1 MALTTEQMDR
11 IEKHITNSPYW
22 ERLNKTCK
30 EAYKAAGK
38 TPSEKEY
45 QSLRSI
51 IICKVIMED
60 QQVRKNLSSEVWEVL
75 ENAKQPS

>member
-1 MALTTEQMDR
+1 MKLTTEQMDR
-11 IEKHITNSPYW
+11 IEQEINKSPLW
-22 ERLNKTCK
+22 HDLNKTCK

-45 QSLRSI
+45 EALRSI

-60 QQVRKNLSSEVWEVL
+60 QQVRKNLFSEVWEVL
-75 ENAKQPS
+75 ENAK